1 MYIHTYR
8 NDTLAWTTIMFL
20 PPEHAITFLD
30 NLVSASALRNVNHK
44 IFTVLCPLAFPKY
57 PWTPPHPI
65 VPHLFQCEEQLLWN
79 VVLRMDNRRRAISK
93 SKHDQIIQRL
103 TYLEYEPSSCYLQ
116 TILATVVWQIA
127 FSSLSKPR
135 NSKFG
140 TIYKHKNCFFALGSA
155 TGEHWGNRAEPPT
168 VPAL

>member
-30 NLVSASALRNVNHK
+30 NLVSDSALRNVNHK

-116 TILATVVWQIA
+116 TVPATVVWQIA
-127 FSSLSKPR
+127 FSNLSKPR
-135 NSKFG
+135 NSNFE
-140 TIYKHKNCFFALGSA
+140 TIYKRKKLIFRSGQRH
-155 TGEHWGNRAEPPT
+155 R
-168 VPAL
+168 